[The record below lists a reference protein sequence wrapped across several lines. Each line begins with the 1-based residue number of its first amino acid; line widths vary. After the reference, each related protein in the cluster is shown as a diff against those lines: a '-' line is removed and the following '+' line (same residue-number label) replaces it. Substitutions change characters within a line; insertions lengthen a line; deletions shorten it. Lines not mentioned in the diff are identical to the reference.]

1 MRLILSTIIIVTS
14 LHCYSQTLTNR
25 QVYDFEVGDVFQ
37 VYYTSGMS
45 GGQFRDTIK
54 SKYYSINNDTVFYQ
68 KNSVGI
74 SSSNPNYVY
83 SSSIKFYTNLDSVAS
98 HIYFDQCT
106 TSPPPSDTLF
116 QSSQYCNQLT
126 WRRTTNHDLDCFE
139 DNSYTSELIAG
150 CGGPY
155 HVAFIGIGG
164 PASYEYRLTYFK
176 KDTVSCGNA
185 FSTNVD
191 EINLL
196 NSINIYPNPSNST
209 IQVSISNNISI
220 KKYSISTVSGQII
233 GDYIFSNI
241 IDISNLKSGVYFFT
255 FLSFDNLKI
264 TKKIIKE

>member
-1 MRLILSTIIIVTS
+1 MRLIISTIIILTS

-37 VYYTSGMS
+37 YFGSSPSFGAS
-45 GGQFRDTIK
+45 WRDTIVGK
-54 SKYYSINNDTVFYQ
+54 SFSINNDTVFYQ
-68 KNSVGI
+68 KNSVGN

-98 HIYFDQCT
+98 HYYLDQCT

-126 WRRTTNHDLDCFE
+126 WRRTTNHDLNCFE
-139 DNSYTSELIAG
+139 DNSYTSELIVG

-155 HVAFIGIGG
+155 HVAYIDIGG
-164 PASYEYRLTYFK
+164 PDYYEYKLTYFK
-176 KDTVSCGNA
+176 KGTVSCGNP
-185 FSTNVD
+185 FSTGID

-196 NSINIYPNPSNST
+196 NSINIYPNPTNSKIHIT
-209 IQVSISNNISI
+209 ILNPISI
-220 KKYSISTVSGQII
+220 KNYTIKDVSGKTILENS
-233 GDYIFSNI
+233 FSDNI
-241 IDISNLKSGVYFFT
+241 NISGLNSGIYFIT
-255 FLSFDNLKI
+255 FLDSDFRKI

>member
-1 MRLILSTIIIVTS
+1 MRLIISTIIILTS

-37 VYYTSGMS
+37 YFGSSSSFGAS
-45 GGQFRDTIK
+45 WRDTIVGK
-54 SKYYSINNDTVFYQ
+54 SFSINNDTVFYQ
-68 KNSVGI
+68 KNSVGN

-98 HIYFDQCT
+98 HYYLDQCT

-126 WRRTTNHDLDCFE
+126 WRRTTNHDLNCFE
-139 DNSYTSELIAG
+139 DNSYTSELIVG

-155 HVAFIGIGG
+155 HVAYIGIGG
-164 PASYEYRLTYFK
+164 SDYYEYKLTYFK
-176 KDTVSCGNA
+176 KGTVSCGNP
-185 FSTNVD
+185 FSTGID

-196 NSINIYPNPSNST
+196 NSINIYPNPTNSN
-209 IQVSISNNISI
+209 IQVSISNNISV

>member
-1 MRLILSTIIIVTS
+1 MRLIISTIIILTS

-37 VYYTSGMS
+37 YFGSSPSFGAS
-45 GGQFRDTIK
+45 WRDTIVGK
-54 SKYYSINNDTVFYQ
+54 SFSINNDTVFYQ
-68 KNSVGI
+68 KNSVGN

-98 HIYFDQCT
+98 HYYLDQCT

-126 WRRTTNHDLDCFE
+126 WRRTTNHDLNCFE
-139 DNSYTSELIAG
+139 DNSYTSELIVG

-155 HVAFIGIGG
+155 HVAYIGIGG
-164 PASYEYRLTYFK
+164 SDYYEYKLTYFK
-176 KDTVSCGNA
+176 KGTVSCGNP
-185 FSTNVD
+185 FSTGID

-196 NSINIYPNPSNST
+196 NSINIYPNPTNSN
-209 IQVSISNNISI
+209 IQVSISNNISV